1 MPFCLEKSYD
11 FLLEPSDL
19 QGLTKCKEVF
29 LQVSLFLELL
39 EMKL

>member
-11 FLLEPSDL
+11 FLLELSDL
-19 QGLTKCKEVF
+19 QGFDYAKEVF
-29 LQVSLFLELL
+29 LQVSSFLELL